1 MSFIIGFKGLEV
13 GDGEEPPVFTKVELG
28 VEILNILRG
37 VLEDELHC
45 YLTHSRFLPHATIYG
60 RCNLSPNQRKELFKT
75 ADQETMKPVS
85 ICQISLRQRAGTEQT
100 MERVTTYQF

>member
-1 MSFIIGFKGLEV
+1 M

-45 YLTHSRFLPHATIYG
+45 YLTDSRFLPHATIFG
-60 RCNLSPNQRKELFKT
+60 RCNLDPNLKRELFKT
-75 ADQETMKPVS
+75 ADQETMKPIS
-85 ICQISLRQRAGTEQT
+85 IRNMSLRQRQHAGTEQV
-100 MERVTTYQF
+100 MERATTYQF